1 MKDIMMGASSTE
13 QLFPNYGERALKFVR
28 GEGSYLYDEL
38 GVKYL
43 DLTAGIGVCQLGH
56 APAAV
61 KAALVEQLDKLW
73 HTSNLHRIEPQE
85 RLAAKLAEITGLDC
99 AFFANSGAE
108 ANEAA
113 IKLARRYQQRV
124 RGEDRYEIIT
134 FKKSF
139 HGRTLATLTA
149 TGQEKVQDGFAPL
162 PAGFVTIAAGDLEL
176 LEATISDKTAAIM
189 FELIQGE
196 GGVIPMED
204 AWVHGAARLAK
215 DHGLLLIVDE
225 VQTGMGRTG
234 EWLACHGYGLEPDVV
249 TLAKG
254 LGSGFPVG
262 AMLAKGTV
270 RDALAPGSHGSTF
283 GGNHLAMTA
292 GLATI
297 AALEEGDVL
306 ANVRRLEP
314 YLFDRLRSELA
325 GLDDFVAVSGKGLMV
340 GITFAKPVADLVKI
354 CRDKQL
360 LVLVAG
366 PNVIRLLP
374 PLNITESELASG
386 LDILIEG
393 VKEWLIK

>member
-1 MKDIMMGASSTE
+1 MDF
-13 QLFPNYGERALKFVR
+13 LFPNYGERALKFVR
-28 GEGSYLYDEL
+28 GEGTYLYDEA

-61 KAALVEQLDKLW
+61 KAALVEQLDQLW
-73 HTSNLHRIEPQE
+73 HTSNLYRIEPQE
-85 RLAAKLAEITGLDC
+85 RLAAKLVELTGLDQV
-99 AFFANSGAE
+99 FFANSGAE

-113 IKLARRYQQRV
+113 IKLARRYQQRI

-162 PAGFVTIAAGDLEL
+162 PAGFVTIDAGDLAL
-176 LEATISDKTAAIM
+176 LEETITDKTAAIM
-189 FELIQGE
+189 LELIQGE

-204 AWVHGAARLAK
+204 AWVKGAAQLAQ
-215 DHGLLLIVDE
+215 DHGLLLMVDE
-225 VQTGMGRTG
+225 VQTGIGRTG
-234 EWLACHGYGLEPDVV
+234 EWLACHGYGLAPDVV

-262 AMLAKGTV
+262 AMLAQGHV
-270 RDALAPGSHGSTF
+270 RDALAAGSHGSTF
-283 GGNHLAMTA
+283 GGNFLAMTA

-297 AALEEGDVL
+297 EALEEGDVL

-325 GLDDFVAVSGKGLMV
+325 GLDDYVAVTGRGLMV
-340 GITFAKPVADLVKI
+340 GISFAKPVADLVKI
-354 CRDKQL
+354 CRDKHL

-374 PLNITESELASG
+374 PLNITQDELAAG

-393 VKEWLIK
+393 VKEWLI

>member
-354 CRDKQL
+354 C
-360 LVLVAG
+360 
-366 PNVIRLLP
+366 
-374 PLNITESELASG
+374 
-386 LDILIEG
+386 
-393 VKEWLIK
+393 

>member
-1 MKDIMMGASSTE
+1 MDF
-13 QLFPNYGERALKFVR
+13 LFPNYGERTLKFVR
-28 GEGSYLYDEL
+28 GEGTYLYDEA

-61 KAALVEQLDKLW
+61 KAALVEQLDQLW
-73 HTSNLHRIEPQE
+73 HTSNLYRIEPQE
-85 RLAAKLAEITGLDC
+85 RLAAKLVELTGLDQV
-99 AFFANSGAE
+99 FFANSGAE

-113 IKLARRYQQRV
+113 IKLARRYQQRI

-162 PAGFVTIAAGDLEL
+162 PAGFVTIDAGDLAL
-176 LEATISDKTAAIM
+176 LEETITDKTAAIM
-189 FELIQGE
+189 LELIQGE

-204 AWVHGAARLAK
+204 AWVKGAAQLAQ
-215 DHGLLLIVDE
+215 DHGLLLMVDE
-225 VQTGMGRTG
+225 VQTGIGRTG
-234 EWLACHGYGLEPDVV
+234 EWLACHGYGLAPDVV

-262 AMLAKGTV
+262 AMLAQGHV
-270 RDALAPGSHGSTF
+270 RDALAAGSHGSTF
-283 GGNHLAMTA
+283 GGNFLAMTA

-297 AALEEGDVL
+297 EALEEGDVL

-325 GLDDFVAVSGKGLMV
+325 GLDDYVAVTGRGLMV
-340 GITFAKPVADLVKI
+340 GISFAKPVADLVKI
-354 CRDKQL
+354 CRDKHL

-374 PLNITESELASG
+374 PLNITQDELAAG

-393 VKEWLIK
+393 VKEWLI

>member
-1 MKDIMMGASSTE
+1 MDF
-13 QLFPNYGERALKFVR
+13 LFPNYGERTLEFVR
-28 GEGSYLYDEL
+28 GEGTYLYDEA

-61 KAALVEQLDKLW
+61 KAALVEQLDQLW
-73 HTSNLHRIEPQE
+73 HTSNLYRIEPQE
-85 RLAAKLAEITGLDC
+85 RLAAKLVELTGLDQV
-99 AFFANSGAE
+99 FFANSGAE

-113 IKLARRYQQRV
+113 IKLARRYQQRI

-162 PAGFVTIAAGDLEL
+162 PAGFVTIDAGDLAL
-176 LEATISDKTAAIM
+176 LEETITNKTAAIM
-189 FELIQGE
+189 LELIQGE

-204 AWVHGAARLAK
+204 AWVKGAAQLAQ
-215 DHGLLLIVDE
+215 DHGLLLMVDE
-225 VQTGMGRTG
+225 VQTGIGRTG
-234 EWLACHGYGLEPDVV
+234 EWLACHGYGLAPDVV

-262 AMLAKGTV
+262 AMLAQGHV
-270 RDALAPGSHGSTF
+270 RDALAAGSHGSTF
-283 GGNHLAMTA
+283 GGNFLAMTA

-297 AALEEGDVL
+297 EALEEGDVL

-325 GLDDFVAVSGKGLMV
+325 GLDDYVAVTGRGLMV
-340 GITFAKPVADLVKI
+340 GISFAKPVADLVKI
-354 CRDKQL
+354 CRDKHL

-374 PLNITESELASG
+374 PLNITQDELAAG

-393 VKEWLIK
+393 VKEWLI